1 MLELILAGFAL
12 SHSLSFTHSRIL
24 QFWLNLEGLIALVV
38 SDEENEDLCHIPSRK
53 AYIIVKLK
61 FFKL

>member
-1 MLELILAGFAL
+1 MAGFSL

-38 SDEENEDLCHIPSRK
+38 SEEENEDLCDIPSDEGLYYSK
-53 AYIIVKLK
+53 IKI
-61 FFKL
+61 F